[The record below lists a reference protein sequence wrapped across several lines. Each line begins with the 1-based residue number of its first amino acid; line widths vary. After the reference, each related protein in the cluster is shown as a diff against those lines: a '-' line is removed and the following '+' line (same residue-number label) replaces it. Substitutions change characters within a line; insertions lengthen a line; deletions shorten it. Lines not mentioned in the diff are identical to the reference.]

1 MILSPHGRHRGWAR
15 LGKTGLGDQERG
27 IVRHGGVR
35 LGVEWLG
42 MEQSGGLTPSATGGD
57 SMRKNFDAPM
67 IYFRVSKKMRNE
79 IEEEARLQGVSMSEL
94 IRLAIGD
101 FLEICE
107 ADEV

>member
-1 MILSPHGRHRGWAR
+1 MILSPHGRHRGWVR
-15 LGKTGLGDQERG
+15 PGKTRRGDQGLGIARF
-27 IVRHGGVR
+27 
-35 LGVEWLG
+35 G

-79 IEEEARLQGVSMSEL
+79 IKEEARLQGVSMSEL

>member
-15 LGKTGLGDQERG
+15 LGKTGLGDQGRG

-35 LGVEWLG
+35 LG
-42 MEQSGGLTPSATGGD
+42 MEQSGGLTPSANGGD
-57 SMRKNFDAPM
+57 SMKKFDAPM
-67 IYFRVSKKMRNE
+67 LYFRASKKMRDE
-79 IEEEARLQGVSMSEL
+79 VKEEARLQGVSMSEL

-107 ADEV
+107 ADEA

>member
-15 LGKTGLGDQERG
+15 LGKTGLGDQGRG

-42 MEQSGGLTPSATGGD
+42 MEQSGGLTPSANGGD
-57 SMRKNFDAPM
+57 SMKKFNAPM
-67 IYFRVSKKMRNE
+67 LYFRASKKMRDE
-79 IEEEARLQGVSMSEL
+79 VKKEAKLQGVSMSEL

-107 ADEV
+107 ADEA